1 MNKLRSIHFFA
12 ILMLSL
18 CFILSSSAQDKKD
31 SEDVYTIKQ
40 GDTLW
45 DISSNFLKNPFL
57 WPKLWQR
64 NPNITNPHWIYPG
77 QSIRIS
83 PPEDLKKVEEIRPR
97 EEAKQVLVE
106 EKPEEKSKELAAEAQ
121 VKKGE
126 TPEGEKKQVASV
138 EVKPGEEK
146 PAGAM
151 SDGGKPSFNRDVR
164 SAGFLSDI
172 NLRGVGIILDN
183 KEGKNLMSEGD
194 IVYVAFRTSRPV
206 TIGEKYTV
214 FRASPEGARHPVTDK
229 RIATKYNIVGNI
241 QIIDEQGNFFTAN
254 VIEAFYAILKGDML
268 QPYVKERMEIT
279 EKK

>member
-1 MNKLRSIHFFA
+1 MNKLRSIHFIFIA
-12 ILMLSL
+12 ILILSL

-31 SEDVYTIKQ
+31 SEDVYTIKP

-45 DISSNFLKNPFL
+45 DISSNFLKNPYL

-64 NPNITNPHWIYPG
+64 NPYIKNPHWIYPG

-83 PPEDLKKVEEIRPR
+83 PSEDLKKAEEVQPR
-97 EEAKQVLVE
+97 EEVKQVSVE
-106 EKPEEKSKELAAEAQ
+106 VKPEEKSKELAAEAQ
-121 VKKGE
+121 VKKSE
-126 TPEGEKKQVASV
+126 TPEGEKTLAGPV
-138 EVKPGEEK
+138 EVKPAE
-146 PAGAM
+146 AM
-151 SDGGKPSFNRDVR
+151 PNGGKPSFNRDAR

-172 NLRGVGIILDN
+172 NLRGVGVILDN

-214 FRASPEGARHPVTDK
+214 FRASPDDVKNPGTDK

-254 VIEAFYAILKGDML
+254 VIEAFYAIFRGDML